1 MPTRTVTADSRLLN
15 RELSW
20 VEFNARVLELAAEET
35 QPLLER
41 VKFCSI
47 FSSNLDEFF
56 MVRVA
61 GLLDQEAAG
70 LAVRSA
76 DGLTPSQALDALK
89 ARVTELTSRQAKLW
103 KRELRPA
110 LAAEGVEIV
119 TIEECSPKELK
130 RLESVFTRDIYP
142 VLTPLAV
149 GVGQAFPYISGLSLS
164 LGVLAVDPDSAEERF
179 ARVKVPEGLDR
190 FVEAGPR
197 LVPLESVIA
206 HFLPSLFPGMEISE
220 RVLFRVTRDADFE
233 VSDDADDLLEA
244 VESELRRRRFGDVV
258 RVEVSASA
266 SSGMLDRLREGL
278 AVREDQIYEI
288 EGLLD
293 LADLMQ
299 LTRLDRPGLK
309 PEPWVPV
316 TQPRLSR
323 AKDAGRLF
331 DEIRRGD
338 LLVHQPYESFRTSFE
353 AFAAAAADDPDV
365 IAMKTAVYRT
375 SDDSTLVS
383 ALVDCA
389 EDGKQAVCL
398 VELKARFDERR
409 NIEWS
414 RELEQAGVHVVH
426 GFPDMKI
433 HAKMTLV
440 VRREAGGLRRYVHIG
455 TGNYHAATA
464 RLYED
469 VGIFTA
475 DEEIAADVADVFN
488 YVTGFGRPQRFRK
501 LLVAPFELRAR
512 VIEEIRTV
520 AAAAK
525 AGETARIRL
534 KLNNLVD
541 PKIIDELY
549 AASTAGAKVEICARS
564 ICMIRPGV
572 EDLSENITVRSIL
585 GRFLEHSR
593 IYSFEAGDSTAIF
606 IGSADMMPRNLDR
619 RVEVLVPVE
628 SARSRQELQAILGS
642 VFADDV
648 HAWLLSS
655 DGSWSRVE
663 PEKSGKRI
671 DHQAAMMKRAQLRAR
686 RQTDTSSSRE
696 KAL

>member
-1 MPTRTVTADSRLLN
+1 MQTRDLAAEDRLLN

-20 VEFNARVLELAAEET
+20 VEFNARVLDLASDET

-70 LAVRSA
+70 FAKRSA
-76 DGLTPSQALDALK
+76 DGLSPTEALAGIK
-89 ARVTELTSRQAKLW
+89 ARVTALTGRQSKLW
-103 KRELRPA
+103 KRELQPA
-110 LAAEGVEIV
+110 LAAEGIEIV
-119 TIEECSPKELK
+119 TIEECTPKELQ
-130 RLESVFTRDIYP
+130 RLEAVYTRDIYP

-149 GVGQAFPYISGLSLS
+149 GAGQAFPYISGLSLS
-164 LGVLAVDPDSAEERF
+164 LGVLAVDPDTAEERF

-190 FVEAGPR
+190 FVAAGKR

-206 HFLPSLFPGMEISE
+206 HFLPSLFPGMEIAE
-220 RVLFRVTRDADFE
+220 QAIFRVTRDADFE

-266 SSGMLDRLREGL
+266 STTMLDRLREGL
-278 AVREDQIYEI
+278 DVHAHQTYEI
-288 EGLLD
+288 DGLLD

-299 LTRLDRPGLK
+299 LTQLDRPDLQV
-309 PEPWVPV
+309 EPWAPI
-316 TQPRLSR
+316 TQPRLIR
-323 AKDAGRLF
+323 AKDAARFF

-365 IAMKTAVYRT
+365 IAMKTGFYRT
-375 SDDSTLVS
+375 SDDSALVS
-383 ALVDCA
+383 ALIDCA

-455 TGNYHAATA
+455 TGNYHASTA

-501 LLVAPFELRAR
+501 LLVAPFEMRAR
-512 VIEEIRTV
+512 LVEEIRGV

-525 AGETARIRL
+525 AGEPARIML

-541 PKIIDELY
+541 PTLIDELY
-549 AASTAGAKVEICARS
+549 AAGAAGARVDICARS
-564 ICMIRPGV
+564 ICMLRPGV
-572 EDLSENITVRSIL
+572 EGLSENIRVRSIL

-593 IYSFEAGDSTAIF
+593 IYSFEAGASTSIF
-606 IGSADMMPRNLDR
+606 IGSADLMPRNLDR

-628 SARSRQELQAILGS
+628 NARSRQELQAVLGS
-642 VFADDV
+642 IFAADV
-648 HAWLLSS
+648 RAWTLAS
-655 DGSWSRVE
+655 DGSWSSVE
-663 PEKSGKRI
+663 PAKPSKPV
-671 DHQAAMMKRAQLRAR
+671 DHQAAMMRRAQLRAR
-686 RQTDTSSSRE
+686 RQAGARTGKS
-696 KAL
+696 L

>member
-1 MPTRTVTADSRLLN
+1 
-15 RELSW
+15 
-20 VEFNARVLELAAEET
+20 
-35 QPLLER
+35 
-41 VKFCSI
+41 
-47 FSSNLDEFF
+47 
-56 MVRVA
+56 
-61 GLLDQEAAG
+61 
-70 LAVRSA
+70 
-76 DGLTPSQALDALK
+76 
-89 ARVTELTSRQAKLW
+89 
-103 KRELRPA
+103 
-110 LAAEGVEIV
+110 
-119 TIEECSPKELK
+119 
-130 RLESVFTRDIYP
+130 
-142 VLTPLAV
+142 
-149 GVGQAFPYISGLSLS
+149 
-164 LGVLAVDPDSAEERF
+164 
-179 ARVKVPEGLDR
+179 VPEGLDR
-190 FVEAGPR
+190 FVDAGTR
-197 LVPLESVIA
+197 LVPLESVIS
-206 HFLPSLFPGMEISE
+206 HFLPSLFPGMEIAE
-220 RVLFRVTRDADFE
+220 HVLFRVTRDADFD

-244 VESELRRRRFGDVV
+244 VELELRRRRFGDVI
-258 RVEVSASA
+258 RVETSASA
-266 SSGMLDRLREGL
+266 SAAMLQRLREGL
-278 AVREDQIYEI
+278 AVRDDQIYEI

-299 LTRLDRPGLK
+299 LTRLDRPDLK
-309 PEPWVPV
+309 PEPWVPI
-316 TQPRLSR
+316 TQPRLAR

-383 ALVDCA
+383 ALIDCA

-433 HAKMTLV
+433 HAKMTLI

-455 TGNYHAATA
+455 TGNYHASTA

-501 LLVAPFELRAR
+501 LLVAPFEMRTRL
-512 VIEEIRTV
+512 VEEIRAV

-541 PKIIDELY
+541 PTLINELY
-549 AASTAGAKVEICARS
+549 AASAAGASVDICARS
-564 ICMIRPGV
+564 ICMLRPGV
-572 EDLSENITVRSIL
+572 EGLSDNIRVRSIL

-593 IYSFEAGDSTAIF
+593 IYSFEAGSEASLF
-606 IGSADMMPRNLDR
+606 IGSADLMPRNLDR

-628 SARSRQELQAILGS
+628 SARSRQELQAVLGS

-648 HAWLLSS
+648 HTWVLAS
-655 DGSWSRVE
+655 DGAWSPAE
-663 PEKSGKRI
+663 PQKAGKRV
-671 DHQAAMMKRAQLRAR
+671 DHQAAMMRRAQLRSR
-686 RQTDTSSSRE
+686 RQTDGGRGKS
-696 KAL
+696 L

>member
-1 MPTRTVTADSRLLN
+1 MPTRTLEAESRLLN

-20 VEFNARVLELAAEET
+20 VEFNARVLDLTVDES

-70 LAVRSA
+70 FAVRSA
-76 DGLTPSQALDALK
+76 DGLTPTEALAGIR
-89 ARVTELTSRQAKLW
+89 ARVIELTGRQSKLW

-119 TIEECSPKELK
+119 TIEECTSKELQ
-130 RLESVFTRDIYP
+130 RLEAVYARDIYP

-149 GVGQAFPYISGLSLS
+149 GTGQPFPYISGLSLS
-164 LGVLAVDPDSAEERF
+164 LGVLAVDPDTAEERF

-190 FVEAGPR
+190 FVDAGKR

-244 VESELRRRRFGDVV
+244 VESELRLRRFGDVV

-266 SSGMLDRLREGL
+266 SAGMLDRLREGL
-278 AVREDQIYEI
+278 DVRENQMYEI

-293 LADLMQ
+293 LADVMQ
-299 LTRLDRPGLK
+299 LTRLDRPDLK
-309 PEPWVPV
+309 VEAWAPI
-316 TQPRLSR
+316 TQPRLAR
-323 AKDAGRLF
+323 AKDAGRFF

-338 LLVHQPYESFRTSFE
+338 LLIHQPYESFRTSFE
-353 AFAAAAADDPDV
+353 AFVAAAAADPDV

-375 SDDSTLVS
+375 SDDSALVS
-383 ALVDCA
+383 ALIDCA
-389 EDGKQAVCL
+389 EEGKQAVCL

-455 TGNYHAATA
+455 TGNYHASTA

-469 VGIFTA
+469 VGILTA

-501 LLVAPFELRAR
+501 LLVAPFEMRKRL
-512 VIEEIRTV
+512 VEEIRAVTR
-520 AAAAK
+520 AAK
-525 AGETARIRL
+525 AGEPARIQL

-541 PKIIDELY
+541 PTLIDELY
-549 AASTAGAKVEICARS
+549 ASGAAGAQVDICARS
-564 ICMIRPGV
+564 ICMLRPGV
-572 EDLSENITVRSIL
+572 EGLSENIRVRSIL

-593 IYSFEAGDSTAIF
+593 IYSFEAGESASLF
-606 IGSADMMPRNLDR
+606 IGSADLMPRNLDR
-619 RVEVLVPVE
+619 RVEVLAPVE
-628 SARSRQELQAILGS
+628 NARARQELQAVLGS

-648 HAWLLSS
+648 HAWTLAS
-655 DGSWSRVE
+655 DGTWSPVE
-663 PEKSGKRI
+663 PAKTGKRV
-671 DHQAAMMKRAQLRAR
+671 DHQAAMMRRAQLRAR
-686 RQTDTSSSRE
+686 RQTEGGSR
-696 KAL
+696 KSI